1 MTWMSFDHTDGKIT
15 SFNWDAPD
23 NPYVGSDVM
32 FTRSED
38 KTWANVAAPTAPLL
52 RLPTE
57 IRHKIYEYLFPHPN
71 ISAVLSKKK
80 VVCKFSGAGGEEVH
94 TDAINSVCRQLYQET
109 AGFWLTQANVTMVRA
124 TLAQLIRGPDEIFLG
139 RMREVTLITGFQRLM
154 SKKDFDARLCPVLD
168 LTKTFTQLRIKIKFD
183 D

>member
-80 VVCKFSGAGGEEVH
+80 VVCKFS
-94 TDAINSVCRQLYQET
+94 ET